1 MDGKVMVSSTNHPI
15 ALPFQLLKKKKIKT
29 IEAVGLPCS
38 SNGKEICLQYR
49 RLRFDPWVGKIL
61 WRREWQSTPVLL
73 PEEFHGQRRLAGCSP
88 WGCKTSDTT
97 ETNIHTQG

>member
-1 MDGKVMVSSTNHPI
+1 MVSSTNHPI

-49 RLRFDPWVGKIL
+49 RLRFDPWVGENPLEKGMAIHSSIL
-61 WRREWQSTPVLL
+61 
-73 PEEFHGQRRLAGCSP
+73 A
-88 WGCKTSDTT
+88 
-97 ETNIHTQG
+97 

>member
-49 RLRFDPWVGKIL
+49 RLRFDPWVGKIR
-61 WRREWQSTPVLL
+61 WRMKWQPIPVFL
-73 PEEFHGQRRLAGCSP
+73 PGEISCTKEPGGIQSMGSQKSQTWLC
-88 WGCKTSDTT
+88 T
-97 ETNIHTQG
+97 